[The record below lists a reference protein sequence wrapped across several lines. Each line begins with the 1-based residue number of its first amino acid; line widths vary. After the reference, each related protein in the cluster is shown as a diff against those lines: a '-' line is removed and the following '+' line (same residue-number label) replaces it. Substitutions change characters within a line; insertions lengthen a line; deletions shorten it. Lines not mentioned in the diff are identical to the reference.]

1 MNRRESLKAIGITT
15 LSTGVLLGACKT
27 GADKSSSIVVEKE
40 DLGFGDADTTGLQEF
55 EKERLKELNKKPA
68 FFNDHERLTLIA
80 LGDMIIPKDKV
91 SGSAS
96 DAKVID
102 FIDFIVKDIPEHQVP
117 LRGGLK
123 WLDMQCLNRY
133 GHSFI
138 GSAANQQIEMLE
150 EIAYPM
156 KVKPEMH
163 QGSVF
168 FDRLRDLVATGF
180 YTSQIGIK
188 DIGYVGNVPGKWEG
202 VPADVL
208 AQYNLTQVNYGV

>member
-1 MNRRESLKAIGITT
+1 MNRRESLKAIGLSTI
-15 LSTGVLLGACKT
+15 STGVLLGACKT
-27 GADKSSSIVVEKE
+27 GTDKSSSTVAKE
-40 DLGFGDADTTGLQEF
+40 DDFGDADTTGLQEF

-68 FFNDHERLTLIA
+68 FFTDHERHTLIA
-80 LGDMIIPKDKV
+80 LGDFIIPKDEV

-123 WLDMQCLNRY
+123 WLDLQCLNRY

-138 GSAANQQIEMLE
+138 GSASKEQLEILE

-156 KVKPEMH
+156 KVKPEMQ
-163 QGSVF
+163 QGAVF
-168 FDRLRDLVATGF
+168 FDRVRNLVATGF

>member
-1 MNRRESLKAIGITT
+1 MNRRESLKAIGISTI
-15 LSTGVLLGACKT
+15 STGVLLGACKT
-27 GADKSSSIVVEKE
+27 DVNKSSSPIGQKD
-40 DLGFGDADTTGLQEF
+40 DLGGADTTGLQKF
-55 EKERLKELNKKPA
+55 EKERLKELINQPV

-80 LGDMIIPKDKV
+80 LGDLIIPKDEV

-102 FIDFIVKDIPEHQVP
+102 FIEFIVKDIPEHQVP

-123 WLDMQCLNRY
+123 WLDLQCLNRY
-133 GHSFI
+133 SHSFT
-138 GSAANQQIEMLE
+138 GSSTSQQLE
-150 EIAYPM
+150 ILGEIAYPL

-163 QGSVF
+163 QGAVF

-188 DIGYVGNVPGKWEG
+188 DLGYVGNVPGKWDG

-208 AQYNLTQVNYGV
+208 AQYNLSQVDYGV

>member
-1 MNRRESLKAIGITT
+1 MNRRQSLKAIGI
-15 LSTGVLLGACKT
+15 STISTAVLLDACKT
-27 GADKSSSIVVEKE
+27 GTDKTSGTVQEG
-40 DLGFGDADTTGLQEF
+40 DFGDADTTGLQEF
-55 EKERLKELNKKPA
+55 EKERLKELHKQAP

-80 LGDMIIPKDKV
+80 LGDLIIPKDEV

-102 FIDFIVKDIPEHQVP
+102 FLDFIVKDIPEHQVP

-123 WLDMQCLNRY
+123 WLDMQCLNSY

-138 GSAANQQIEMLE
+138 GSSANQQLE
-150 EIAYPM
+150 ILGEIAYPM
-156 KVKPEMH
+156 KVKPAMH
-163 QGSVF
+163 QGAVF
-168 FDRLRDLVATGF
+168 FDRLRNLVATGF

-188 DIGYVGNVPGKWEG
+188 DLGYAGNVPGKWDG

-208 AQYNLTQVNYGV
+208 AQYNLTQVSYGV

>member
-1 MNRRESLKAIGITT
+1 MNRRQSLKALGISTI
-15 LSTGVLLGACKT
+15 STGVLLGACKT
-27 GADKSSSIVVEKE
+27 GTDKSTAAVAQED
-40 DLGFGDADTTGLQEF
+40 DLGGADTTGLQEF
-55 EKERLKELNKKPA
+55 EKERLRELNKKPA
-68 FFNDHERLTLIA
+68 FFNAHERLTLIA
-80 LGDMIIPKDKV
+80 LGDLIIPKDEV

-102 FIDFIVKDIPEHQVP
+102 FLDFIVKDIPEHQVP

-123 WLDMQCLNRY
+123 WLDLQCLNRY
-133 GHSFI
+133 DHSFI
-138 GSAANQQIEMLE
+138 GSTTNQQVEMLE

-163 QGSVF
+163 QGAVF

-180 YTSQIGIK
+180 YTSQIGVK
-188 DIGYVGNVPGKWEG
+188 DIGYVGNVPGKWDG

-208 AQYNLTQVNYGV
+208 AQYNLKQVDYGV

>member
-1 MNRRESLKAIGITT
+1 MNRRESLKAIGISTI
-15 LSTGVLLGACKT
+15 STGVLLGACKT
-27 GADKSSSIVVEKE
+27 GTDKSPAAVAQEG
-40 DLGFGDADTTGLQEF
+40 DFGDADTTGLQEF
-55 EKERLKELNKKPA
+55 EKERLKELNKRAA
-68 FFNDHERLTLIA
+68 FFNDHERQTLIV
-80 LGDMIIPKDKV
+80 LGDLIIPKDNV

-102 FIDFIVKDIPEHQVP
+102 FLDFIVKDIPEHQVP

-123 WLDMQCLNRY
+123 WLDVQCLNRY

-138 GSAANQQIEMLE
+138 GSAENQQVEILE

-163 QGSVF
+163 QGAVF
-168 FDRLRDLVATGF
+168 FDRLRNLVATGF
-180 YTSQIGIK
+180 YTSKIGIK
-188 DIGYVGNVPGKWEG
+188 DIGYVGNVPGKWDG

-208 AQYNLTQVNYGV
+208 AQYNLKPVNYGV

>member
-1 MNRRESLKAIGITT
+1 MNRRQSLKAIGLSTI
-15 LSTGVLLGACKT
+15 STGVFLGACKT
-27 GADKSSSIVVEKE
+27 GNDKSSVPVLQSE
-40 DLGFGDADTTGLQEF
+40 DHGDADLTGLEAF
-55 EKERLKELNKKPA
+55 EKERLKELKKQPG
-68 FFNDHERLTLIA
+68 FFTDHERQTLIV
-80 LGDMIIPKDKV
+80 LGDLIIPKDDV

-102 FIDFIVKDIPEHQVP
+102 FIDFIVKDVPAHQVP

-123 WLDMQCLNRY
+123 WLDVQCLNRY

-138 GSAANQQIEMLE
+138 GSNSNQQTEILE
-150 EIAYPM
+150 EIAYPG
-156 KVKPEMH
+156 KVKPEMR
-163 QGSVF
+163 QGAVF

-188 DIGYVGNVPGKWEG
+188 DLGYVGNVPGKWEG

>member
-1 MNRRESLKAIGITT
+1 MNRRQSLKALGISTI
-15 LSTGVLLGACKT
+15 STGVLLGACKT
-27 GADKSSSIVVEKE
+27 GADKSTAAVAQED
-40 DLGFGDADTTGLQEF
+40 DLGGADTTGLQEF
-55 EKERLKELNKKPA
+55 EKERLRELNKKPA

-80 LGDMIIPKDKV
+80 LGDLIIPKDEV

-102 FIDFIVKDIPEHQVP
+102 FLDFIVKDIPEHQVP

-123 WLDMQCLNRY
+123 WLDLQCLNRY
-133 GHSFI
+133 DHSFI
-138 GSAANQQIEMLE
+138 GSTTNQQVEMLE

-163 QGSVF
+163 QGAVF

-180 YTSQIGIK
+180 YTSKIGVK
-188 DIGYVGNVPGKWEG
+188 DIGYVGNVPGKWDG

-208 AQYNLTQVNYGV
+208 AQYNLKQVDYGV

>member
-1 MNRRESLKAIGITT
+1 MNRRESLKAIGLSTI
-15 LSTGVLLGACKT
+15 STGVLLGACKT
-27 GADKSSSIVVEKE
+27 DTDKSSATVVKND
-40 DLGFGDADTTGLQEF
+40 DLGDAETTGLQEF
-55 EKERLKELNKKPA
+55 EKDRLRELNKKPA
-68 FFNDHERLTLIA
+68 FFNNHERITLIA
-80 LGDMIIPKDKV
+80 LGDMIIPKDEV

-96 DAKVID
+96 EAKVID
-102 FIDFIVKDIPEHQVP
+102 FIDFIVKDIPEYQVP

-123 WLDMQCLNRY
+123 WLDLQCLNRY

-138 GSAANQQIEMLE
+138 GSDSNQQSEMLE
-150 EIAYPM
+150 EIAYPT

-163 QGSVF
+163 QGAVF
-168 FDRLRDLVATGF
+168 FDTLRDLVATGF

-188 DIGYVGNVPGKWEG
+188 DLGYVGNVPGKWDG

>member
-1 MNRRESLKAIGITT
+1 MNRRQSLKALGIST
-15 LSTGVLLGACKT
+15 LSASVLLDACKT
-27 GADKSSSIVVEKE
+27 DSGKSSPVAISKDDLEGAD
-40 DLGFGDADTTGLQEF
+40 LTGLQEF
-55 EKERLKELNKKPA
+55 EKERLKELYNKPA
-68 FFNDHERLTLIA
+68 FFDEHERQTLIV
-80 LGDMIIPKDKV
+80 LGDWIIPKDEV

-123 WLDMQCLNRY
+123 WLDLQCLNRY

-138 GSAANQQIEMLE
+138 GSNNSQQLE
-150 EIAYPM
+150 VLEAIAYP
-156 KVKPEMH
+156 KKAKPEMQ
-163 QGSVF
+163 QGVVF
-168 FDRLRDLVATGF
+168 FDRLRNLVATGF

-188 DIGYVGNVPGKWEG
+188 DLGYVGNVPGKWDG

-208 AQYNLTQVNYGV
+208 AQYKLTQVNYGV

>member
-15 LSTGVLLGACKT
+15 LSTGLLLGACKT
-27 GADKSSSIVVEKE
+27 DDKSIKAVPKTE
-40 DLGFGDADTTGLQEF
+40 GLDETEQIGLEEF
-55 EKERLKELNKKPA
+55 EKERLKKLKDEKP
-68 FFNDHERLTLIA
+68 FFTDHERATLVV
-80 LGDMIIPKDKV
+80 LGDLIIPKDDV

-102 FIDFIVKDIPEHQVP
+102 FLDFIVKDIPEHQVP
-117 LRGGLK
+117 LRGGLR

-133 GHSFI
+133 EHSFV
-138 GSAANQQIEMLE
+138 GSAENQQLEILE

-156 KVKPEMH
+156 KAKPDMQ
-163 QGSVF
+163 QGAVF
-168 FDRLRDLVATGF
+168 FSRLRNLVATGF

-202 VPADVL
+202 VPKDVL
-208 AQYNLTQVNYGV
+208 AQYNLSGV

>member
-1 MNRRESLKAIGITT
+1 MNRRESLKAIGLSTI
-15 LSTGVLLGACKT
+15 STGVLLGACKT
-27 GADKSSSIVVEKE
+27 GTDKSSSMVVKE
-40 DLGFGDADTTGLQEF
+40 DDFGDADTTGLQDF
-55 EKERLKELNKKPA
+55 EKERLKELNNRPA
-68 FFNDHERLTLIA
+68 FFDDHERLTLITLA
-80 LGDMIIPKDKV
+80 DIIIPKDDV

-102 FIDFIVKDIPEHQVP
+102 FIEFIVKDIPEHQVP

-123 WLDMQCLNRY
+123 WLDLQCLNRY
-133 GHSFI
+133 GKSFTA
-138 GSAANQQIEMLE
+138 SATNQQLEILE

-163 QGSVF
+163 QGAVF
-168 FDRLRDLVATGF
+168 FSRLRNLVATGF

-208 AQYNLTQVNYGV
+208 KQYNLTQVKYGV

>member
-1 MNRRESLKAIGITT
+1 MNRRQSLKALGISTI
-15 LSTGVLLGACKT
+15 STGVLLGACKT
-27 GADKSSSIVVEKE
+27 GTDTSTAAVAQED
-40 DLGFGDADTTGLQEF
+40 DLGGADTTGLQEF
-55 EKERLKELNKKPA
+55 EKERLRELNKKPA
-68 FFNDHERLTLIA
+68 FFNAHERLTLIA
-80 LGDMIIPKDKV
+80 LGDLIIPKDEV

-102 FIDFIVKDIPEHQVP
+102 FLDFIVKDIPEHQVP

-123 WLDMQCLNRY
+123 WLDLQCLNRY
-133 GHSFI
+133 DHSFI
-138 GSAANQQIEMLE
+138 GSTTNQQVEMLE

-163 QGSVF
+163 QGAVF

-180 YTSQIGIK
+180 YTSQLGVK
-188 DIGYVGNVPGKWEG
+188 DIGYVGNVPGKWDG

-208 AQYNLTQVNYGV
+208 AQYNLKQVDYGV

>member
-1 MNRRESLKAIGITT
+1 MNRRQSLKAIGISTI
-15 LSTGVLLGACKT
+15 STGVLLEACKT
-27 GADKSSSIVVEKE
+27 GTGKSAPPVIKDDEH
-40 DLGFGDADTTGLQEF
+40 GDADMTGLQDF

-68 FFNDHERLTLIA
+68 FFNDHERKTLIV
-80 LGDMIIPKDKV
+80 LGDLIIPKDEV

-96 DAKVID
+96 DAGVID
-102 FIDFIVKDIPEHQVP
+102 FIDFIVKDIPEQQVP

-123 WLDMQCLNRY
+123 WLDLQCLNRY

-138 GSAANQQIEMLE
+138 GSASNQQVEMLE

-163 QGSVF
+163 QGAVF
-168 FDRLRDLVATGF
+168 FDRLRNLVATGF

-208 AQYNLTQVNYGV
+208 AQYNLSQVNYGV

>member
-1 MNRRESLKAIGITT
+1 MNRRQSLKALGISTI
-15 LSTGVLLGACKT
+15 STGVLLGACKT
-27 GADKSSSIVVEKE
+27 GTDKSTTAVAQED
-40 DLGFGDADTTGLQEF
+40 DLGGADTTGLQEF
-55 EKERLKELNKKPA
+55 EKERLRELNKKPA

-80 LGDMIIPKDKV
+80 LGDLIIPKDEV

-102 FIDFIVKDIPEHQVP
+102 FLDFIVKDIPEHQVP

-123 WLDMQCLNRY
+123 WLDLQCLNRY
-133 GHSFI
+133 DHSFI
-138 GSAANQQIEMLE
+138 GSTTNQQVEMLE

-163 QGSVF
+163 QGAVF

-180 YTSQIGIK
+180 YTSQIGVK
-188 DIGYVGNVPGKWEG
+188 DIGYVGNVPGKWDG

-208 AQYNLTQVNYGV
+208 AQYNLKQVDYGV

>member
-1 MNRRESLKAIGITT
+1 MNRRQSLKALGISTI
-15 LSTGVLLGACKT
+15 STGVLLGACKT
-27 GADKSSSIVVEKE
+27 GTDKSTAAVAQED
-40 DLGFGDADTTGLQEF
+40 DLGGADTTGLQEF
-55 EKERLKELNKKPA
+55 EKERLRELNKKPA
-68 FFNDHERLTLIA
+68 FFNAHERLTLIA
-80 LGDMIIPKDKV
+80 LGDLIIPKDEV

-102 FIDFIVKDIPEHQVP
+102 FLDFIVKDIPEHQVP

-123 WLDMQCLNRY
+123 WLDLQCLNRY
-133 GHSFI
+133 DHSFI
-138 GSAANQQIEMLE
+138 GSTTNQQVEMLE

-163 QGSVF
+163 QGAVF

-180 YTSQIGIK
+180 YTSQLGVK
-188 DIGYVGNVPGKWEG
+188 DIGYVGNVPGKWDG

-208 AQYNLTQVNYGV
+208 AQYNLKQVDYGV

>member
-1 MNRRESLKAIGITT
+1 MNRRESLKAIGISTI
-15 LSTGVLLGACKT
+15 STGVLLGACKT
-27 GADKSSSIVVEKE
+27 DSDKSTSKVIQG
-40 DLGFGDADTTGLQEF
+40 DDYGDADTTGLQEF

-68 FFNDHERLTLIA
+68 FFNDHEQLTLIA
-80 LGDMIIPKDKV
+80 LGDLIIPKDEV

-123 WLDMQCLNRY
+123 WLDLQCLNRY

-138 GSAANQQIEMLE
+138 GSNANQQLEILE

-156 KVKPEMH
+156 KVKPDMQ
-163 QGSVF
+163 QGAVF
-168 FDRLRDLVATGF
+168 FDRLRNLVATGF
-180 YTSQIGIK
+180 YTSQIGTK
-188 DIGYVGNVPGKWEG
+188 DIGYIGNVPGKWEG
-202 VPADVL
+202 VPAEVL